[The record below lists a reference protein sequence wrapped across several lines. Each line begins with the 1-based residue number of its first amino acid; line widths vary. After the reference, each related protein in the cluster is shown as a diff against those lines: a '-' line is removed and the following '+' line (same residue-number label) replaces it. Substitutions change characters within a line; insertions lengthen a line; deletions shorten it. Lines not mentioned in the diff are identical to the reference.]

1 MACSR
6 QSVRS
11 DAVEQ
16 SGLTVI
22 TAIRPGRLA
31 ALRRS
36 LTTIGATIPFQNMST
51 VHYAAFLVLPCLD
64 DCPPRLVLE
73 TNYDGDLRIHLD
85 ELITLGASA
94 LDRIYD
100 SCEDYPPSG
109 ATRDAE
115 GVKRY
120 FKNHSETSS
129 AFFVAFPRRSVGDI
143 RNAIGC
149 TRKLNVFL
157 TATLGRPSHRRRT
170 RSGKNSSSI
179 FGLTVRYGLNDRP

>member
-1 MACSR
+1 MQDRVRTRERRTFPGGDTVACSR

-64 DCPPRLVLE
+64 DCPPRL
-73 TNYDGDLRIHLD
+73 
-85 ELITLGASA
+85 A
-94 LDRIYD
+94 
-100 SCEDYPPSG
+100 
-109 ATRDAE
+109 
-115 GVKRY
+115 
-120 FKNHSETSS
+120 
-129 AFFVAFPRRSVGDI
+129 
-143 RNAIGC
+143 GC
-149 TRKLNVFL
+149 
-157 TATLGRPSHRRRT
+157 
-170 RSGKNSSSI
+170 GKNGGRGEIS
-179 FGLTVRYGLNDRP
+179 L